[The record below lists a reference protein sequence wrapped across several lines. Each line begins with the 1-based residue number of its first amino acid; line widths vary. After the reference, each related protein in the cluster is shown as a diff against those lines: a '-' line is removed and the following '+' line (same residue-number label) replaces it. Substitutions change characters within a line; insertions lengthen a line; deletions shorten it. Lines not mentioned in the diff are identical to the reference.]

1 MTELLVLAKA
11 PVPGRVKT
19 RLGVDIGMRA
29 AAEIAAE
36 CLLDILA
43 AGSAAFGAD
52 RCHLAL
58 EGDLL
63 EAVRSRDLRDALLDW
78 QVRPQ
83 VDGLLGVRIAA
94 AHQAL
99 AADGVQ
105 GPMLQ
110 IGMDTPQVDADLLHE
125 LALALLDPRGPDA
138 LLGEA
143 YDGGWWV
150 LGTRDPAQA
159 AAISEVPMSTPTTYA
174 DTLAALVAADLD
186 VAPTRVLTDVDDV
199 ASATMVS
206 RQAPHTRFGRAWSL
220 LSATAGGV
228 S

>member
-19 RLGVDIGMRA
+19 RLGVHVGMDVA
-29 AAEIAAE
+29 ADIAAE
-36 CLLDILA
+36 CLLDTLA
-43 AGSAAFGAD
+43 AGSAAFGPE
-52 RCHLAL
+52 RCHVAL
-58 EGDLL
+58 DGDLH
-63 EAVRSRDLRDALLDW
+63 EAVRSRELRQALLDW
-78 QVRPQ
+78 TVRPQ
-83 VDGLLGVRIAA
+83 SEGDLGARIAA
-94 AHQAL
+94 AHRSL
-99 AADGVQ
+99 ADDGVE
-105 GPMLQ
+105 GPVLQ
-110 IGMDTPQVDADLLHE
+110 LGMDTPQVDADTLHE

-143 YDGGWWV
+143 SDGGWWV

-159 AAISEVPMSTPTTYA
+159 DAVAGVPMSTPTTYA
-174 DTLAALVAADLD
+174 DTLAALVAAGWN

-206 RQAPHTRFGRAWSL
+206 RQVPHTRFGRAWSQ